1 MSAHLFVC
9 SIVARHAMWRVFCF
23 CMKCA
28 TMGNMSYHDKHNDTV
43 WVVKTSGEREQFSLA
58 KLRRS
63 LVRSGA
69 DEQMTQM
76 VIDHIIPEL
85 QNGMRTSD
93 IYKHAF
99 SILKKNRLPVAVRYS
114 LRKAVMELGPSG
126 FPFEKFVAE
135 VLRRKGYTARTGIML
150 PGFCVSHEVDVLMEK
165 DDRHIFAECKFHN
178 QQGIKT
184 DVKVALYVHARFLD
198 LQKGH
203 DMREGTAAPKVH
215 EGWLITNTKL
225 TSDAIQYANCAG
237 LTVIGWDYPE
247 HGNLQDLI
255 VETGVHPLTF
265 LSTLSA
271 QEKNTL
277 LAQGVVMCA
286 ELKKDQ
292 TPLRS
297 LGLSDEKIQE
307 VINEAANVCRE
318 F

>member
-1 MSAHLFVC
+1 
-9 SIVARHAMWRVFCF
+9 
-23 CMKCA
+23 MKKERD
-28 TMGNMSYHDKHNDTV
+28 GDV
-43 WVVKTSGEREQFSLA
+43 WVIKTSGEREPFSLT

-69 DEQMTQM
+69 DETTTEM
-76 VIDHIIPEL
+76 VIAHIIPEL
-85 QNGMRTSD
+85 HNGMKTSA

-99 SILKKNRLPVAVRYS
+99 SLLKKSKYPVAVRYS

-135 VLRRKGYTARTGIML
+135 VLRGKGYIAETGVIL

-165 DDRHIFAECKFHN
+165 DNRHIFAECKFHN

-184 DVKVALYVHARFLD
+184 DVKVALYVHARFMD
-198 LQKGH
+198 LRKGH
-203 DMREGTAAPKVH
+203 DISEKAQDVPNIH

-247 HGNLQDLI
+247 KGNLQDLI
-255 VETGVHPLTF
+255 LETGVHPLTF
-265 LSTLSA
+265 LTTLSTGD
-271 QEKNTL
+271 KMNL
-277 LAQGVVMCA
+277 LNQGVVMCRD
-286 ELKKDQ
+286 LKKSEA
-292 TPLRS
+292 PLRA
-297 LGLSDEKIQE
+297 LGYTDDRIKKVFNEVDKVCQE
-307 VINEAANVCRE
+307 

>member
-1 MSAHLFVC
+1 
-9 SIVARHAMWRVFCF
+9 
-23 CMKCA
+23 MKKERDDA
-28 TMGNMSYHDKHNDTV
+28 V
-43 WVVKTSGEREQFSLA
+43 WVIKTSGEREPFSLN

-69 DEQMTQM
+69 DEATVQM
-76 VIDHIIPEL
+76 VIEHIIPEL
-85 QNGMRTSD
+85 HDGMKTSA

-99 SILKKNRLPVAVRYS
+99 SLLKKSKYPVAVRYS

-135 VLRRKGYTARTGIML
+135 VLRGKGYIAETGVIL
-150 PGFCVSHEVDVLMEK
+150 PGFCVSHEVDILMEK
-165 DDRHIFAECKFHN
+165 DNRHIFAECKFHN

-184 DVKVALYVHARFLD
+184 DVKVALYVHSRFND

-203 DMREGTAAPKVH
+203 HVNEKSLATPKIH

-247 HGNLQDLI
+247 KGNLQDLI
-255 VETGVHPLTF
+255 LETGVHPLTF
-265 LSTLSA
+265 LSTLTS
-271 QEKNTL
+271 QEKAEL
-277 LAQGVVMCA
+277 LNQGVVMCRT
-286 ELKKDQ
+286 LKDSDA
-292 TPLRS
+292 PLKS
-297 LGLSDEKIQE
+297 LGLPDDKIKKVVNE
-307 VINEAANVCRE
+307 INKVCQQ

>member
-1 MSAHLFVC
+1 
-9 SIVARHAMWRVFCF
+9 
-23 CMKCA
+23 MKKENE
-28 TMGNMSYHDKHNDTV
+28 GDV
-43 WVVKTSGEREQFSLA
+43 WVIKTSGEREPFSLT

-69 DEQMTQM
+69 DDATTEM
-76 VIDHIIPEL
+76 VIAHIIPEL
-85 QNGMRTSD
+85 HDGMKTAA

-99 SILKKNRLPVAVRYS
+99 SLLKKSKYPVAVRYS

-135 VLRRKGYTARTGIML
+135 VLRGKGYTAQTGVIL

-165 DDRHIFAECKFHN
+165 DNRHIFAECKFHN

-184 DVKVALYVHARFLD
+184 DVKVALYVHARFRD
-198 LQKGH
+198 LRKGH
-203 DMREGTAAPKVH
+203 DVAEKAQEVPNIH

-247 HGNLQDLI
+247 KGNLQDLI
-255 VETGVHPLTF
+255 LETGVHPLTF
-265 LSTLSA
+265 LTTLSA
-271 QEKNTL
+271 GDKTNL
-277 LAQGVVMCA
+277 LEQGVVMCRD
-286 ELKKDQ
+286 LKDNNE
-292 TPLRS
+292 PLRA
-297 LGLSDEKIQE
+297 LGFSDDRIKKVVNE
-307 VINEAANVCRE
+307 VNKVCQP